1 MKKIMQMLYCME
13 IEKGEGIFLWII
25 AKYWVFIKCATLSLH
40 TKARYKA
47 LEERTSSFVFFVC

>member
-1 MKKIMQMLYCME
+1 MQMLYCME

-25 AKYWVFIKCATLSLH
+25 AKLQVLGVYQMCNLVLAYK
-40 TKARYKA
+40 RYKAQA